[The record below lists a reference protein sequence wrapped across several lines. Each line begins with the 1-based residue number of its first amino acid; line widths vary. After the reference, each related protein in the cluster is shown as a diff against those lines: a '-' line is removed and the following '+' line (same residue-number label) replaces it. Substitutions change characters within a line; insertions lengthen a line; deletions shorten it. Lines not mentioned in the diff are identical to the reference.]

1 MIKFAVVGQGHIG
14 KRHAEMIRRNP
25 DAELVAVCDI
35 LSKEQL
41 GLENVEVPFF
51 SSIDDLLQSNIAID
65 VVNICT
71 PNGFHAEYSLKALE
85 KKHNVVLEKPIALT
99 KHDAEQIVFKS
110 LQVSRHVF
118 CVMQNRYS
126 PPSAWLKQIVT
137 EGRLGKIFM
146 VQLNCY

>member
-35 LSKEQL
+35 LPKEQL
-41 GLENVEVPFF
+41 ELENIEVPFF

-71 PNGFHAEYSLKALE
+71 PNGFHAEYALKALE
-85 KKHNVVLEKPIALT
+85 KNKNVI
-99 KHDAEQIVFKS
+99 
-110 LQVSRHVF
+110 R
-118 CVMQNRYS
+118 
-126 PPSAWLKQIVT
+126 
-137 EGRLGKIFM
+137 
-146 VQLNCY
+146 